1 MGSLVRHLRTTTGR
15 ANRFERKPPMLAYHR
30 RFLLTSAWLTA
41 WESQNLKKERHKP
54 EYRHLPTI
62 HGSQHSKK
70 FGILR
75 TCARNGRK
83 ERLYRARRNKK
94 LSRNVCGS
102 TSINTHTHICIYIYV
117 YISTVYRF
125 KGTWCRGCGG
135 LMIAVFIIRHR
146 HLAVLALASSKS
158 EYDPLRKAALLVL
171 NLGLHHR
178 PHTNGGGP
186 VRLQC
191 NPRNQRLQVVPNRRE
206 NLCTPPISRWL
217 IPKMQFFFECETVA
231 SRYEG
236 VQMERA
242 RDQKLGN
249 NRPNRQI

>member
-15 ANRFERKPPMLAYHR
+15 ANSFERKPPMLAYHR

-41 WESQNLKKERHKP
+41 WESQNLGKRTTQARIQTSSDNSWVSAQQKVWDSSNMCKKW
-54 EYRHLPTI
+54 
-62 HGSQHSKK
+62 KK
-70 FGILR
+70 R
-75 TCARNGRK
+75 S
-83 ERLYRARRNKK
+83 LYRARRNKK

-102 TSINTHTHICIYIYV
+102 TSINTHTHICIYICI
-117 YISTVYRF
+117 YIYTVYRF

-178 PHTNGGGP
+178 PDTNGGGP

-191 NPRNQRLQVVPNRRE
+191 LRTAPDHVIATRQSWMA
-206 NLCTPPISRWL
+206 TP
-217 IPKMQFFFECETVA
+217 
-231 SRYEG
+231 
-236 VQMERA
+236 
-242 RDQKLGN
+242 
-249 NRPNRQI
+249 

>member
-30 RFLLTSAWLTA
+30 SFLLTSAWLTA
-41 WESQNLKKERHKP
+41 WESQNFKKERHKP

-62 HGSQHSKK
+62 HGSQHCKK

-102 TSINTHTHICIYIYV
+102 TSINTHTHICIYIYIYV
-117 YISTVYRF
+117 YIYTVYRF

-178 PHTNGGGP
+178 PDTNGGGP

-191 NPRNQRLQVVPNRRE
+191 LKTAPDHVIATRQSWMA
-206 NLCTPPISRWL
+206 TP
-217 IPKMQFFFECETVA
+217 
-231 SRYEG
+231 
-236 VQMERA
+236 
-242 RDQKLGN
+242 
-249 NRPNRQI
+249 